1 MWLRINELH
10 TQGKITK
17 NEVHVI
23 NMARQV
29 PGVVDIFVKEN
40 DLEYITIGFGAV
52 LGVAH

>member
-10 TQGKITK
+10 IQGKITK

-23 NMARQV
+23 NIVHQV
-29 PGVVDIFVKEN
+29 QGVVDIFVKEN
-40 DLEYITIGFGAV
+40 DLEYITAGFGAV